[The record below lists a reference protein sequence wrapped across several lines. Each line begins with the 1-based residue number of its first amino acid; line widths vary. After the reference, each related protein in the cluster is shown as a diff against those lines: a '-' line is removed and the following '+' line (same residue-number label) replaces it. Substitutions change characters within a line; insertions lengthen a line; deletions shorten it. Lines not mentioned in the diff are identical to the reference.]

1 MGEPPPSK
9 TPAPL
14 GAVITE
20 GSSHGLQLLGS
31 VDTCNNVGPGMSRK
45 ALTEFARRV
54 VFQMSANDSAS
65 LIDSPKASNLG
76 LHRALFYNEHE
87 DTLEIL
93 RPYATP
99 DRGWLAGK
107 G

>member
-1 MGEPPPSK
+1 
-9 TPAPL
+9 
-14 GAVITE
+14 
-20 GSSHGLQLLGS
+20 
-31 VDTCNNVGPGMSRK
+31 
-45 ALTEFARRV
+45 
-54 VFQMSANDSAS
+54 MSAHDSAS

-87 DTLEIL
+87 GTLEIF